1 MVTHFSGRLDELKI
15 PQADLQRRNNRIVS
29 AEYVTTSLRNGIFQ
43 GTRFPTHVQTY
54 LGVVLESLPK
64 TESAMS
70 LVMQH
75 VWQQLSSCKVKKFL
89 VRRNDELAYD
99 NSYFRIQQQGWS
111 EGRAISIVFMCLSM
125 TYSSLPV
132 WRHVLTGE
140 SLGSLVQICKGHH
153 SHSNKIGRGKD

>member
-75 VWQQLSSCKVKKFL
+75 VWQQLSSCKVKKLL
-89 VRRNDELAYD
+89 VRRKDELAYD
-99 NSYFRIQQQGWS
+99 NSYFRIQQQG
-111 EGRAISIVFMCLSM
+111 
-125 TYSSLPV
+125 
-132 WRHVLTGE
+132 
-140 SLGSLVQICKGHH
+140 
-153 SHSNKIGRGKD
+153 

>member
-43 GTRFPTHVQTY
+43 GTRFQTHLQTY

-75 VWQQLSSCKVKKFL
+75 VWQQLSSYKVKRFRL
-89 VRRNDELAYD
+89 RLNDELAFV
-99 NSYFRIQQQGWS
+99 SSRMTIRGS
-111 EGRAISIVFMCLSM
+111 EFNNRDDQEGGPSLLFLRVCL
-125 TYSSLPV
+125 
-132 WRHVLTGE
+132 
-140 SLGSLVQICKGHH
+140 
-153 SHSNKIGRGKD
+153 